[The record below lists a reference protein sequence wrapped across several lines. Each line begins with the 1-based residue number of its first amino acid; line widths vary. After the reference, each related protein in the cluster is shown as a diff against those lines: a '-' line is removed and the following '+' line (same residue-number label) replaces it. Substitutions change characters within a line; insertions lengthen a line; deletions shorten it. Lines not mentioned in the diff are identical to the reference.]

1 MRDRRVWLFNSADFS
16 GNPKWLF
23 TFVTRFRPDIE
34 AYWITDSPQI
44 ARRVRDLGFQAVGFK
59 GERSQ
64 RLQAR
69 AGVFVVNQVKER
81 IPEAMRGIV
90 LLNLWHGVGVKRVE
104 REMSTGLLLPRIAAK
119 YIRNNKAYRDTQLFL
134 VTSEMMEEHFERQI
148 GFSEDQ
154 IIRGGYPQ
162 NIYPRLHGPIASY
175 DHDLLGAKGLAPDT
189 RIVLYAPT
197 YRLSGNSGFMLR
209 ALPDLDLV
217 VEALERNNQLL
228 ILKMHPQLLGDR
240 AFVELRARYG
250 HHPRLLFWDNALDVY
265 EVFGQIDTAIIDYSS
280 IHYDLIAAG
289 VDSFIRYAYDL
300 DSPAALEPGFDYL
313 DFSCGT
319 LVEGFDELL
328 VALGSDNRVPD
339 ARLEELR
346 RRFWSYDDDET
357 LERIVEHAL
366 AYEIRDEQLPTLY
379 SFDVFDTLIHRRA
392 VAPVAIFHAVRQ
404 EIQRAGAEFPAY
416 LAQRFVEIRQQSEAA
431 VREGRRKDP
440 MLADS
445 NEFEITFAAIYE
457 RIARLFGLDARQTE
471 QLMNWEIEYELSNVL
486 PSPERIARVRE
497 LVEAGERVVL
507 ISDMYLPREVIRRLL
522 EAADPLLARLPIYLS
537 SELGVQKSTKALYVR
552 AFIELGY
559 DFAEWIHTG
568 DNAHADVKMAAQ
580 LGIRTVALETPS
592 FDEFERSL
600 VQTVGSY
607 DGYLLAGM
615 IRERRLADPSAEELF
630 SYRTVAL
637 YLVPYVL
644 WVLKDALERGYQTLY
659 FVSRDGHL
667 LRGIADAC
675 IASLGLDV
683 RTRYIYGS
691 RRAWRLASQLDGI
704 DDDTFAPHGSFGG
717 IRSFDGLVEAARLP
731 ERELLELFPEFAQYR
746 RRSGF
751 DVHEA
756 AAIVESL
763 RASSEYRTR
772 LAAVADRD
780 RQLVTAYLEQ
790 EIDFEESF
798 AFVEYWGRGYTQDC
812 LVRLFDAM
820 GVQGGAPFYYARS
833 IYPSKESAE
842 RHNYTSASYSLLLI
856 EAIFANLPYGT
867 TEGYERVGGTV
878 RPVTSARAHDAVLLD
893 AMERMLPQFAE
904 DLLAL
909 PTLQLPQLARD
920 LFRFGFEHF
929 RTRPTFPD
937 YLTLIAPLRDAVEL
951 GGAEREFAPKLRVRD
966 FVAFIRGT
974 PLAEIT
980 RSFPISA
987 RRSNGLAPALFE
999 LQRKVGFRR
1008 VVKRQWARIGARLSG
1023 RRAAK
1028 MFESTENPPISAVD
1042 GVPRNQLSPTSG
1054 SR

>member
-1 MRDRRVWLFNSADFS
+1 MSQIVRDRRVWLFNSADFS

-313 DFSCGT
+313 DSSCGT

-339 ARLEELR
+339 AQLEELR

-404 EIQRAGAEFPAY
+404 EIQRAGSAFPPF
-416 LAQRFVEIRQQSEAA
+416 LAQHFVEIRQQSEFA

-440 MLADS
+440 LLAEAG
-445 NEFEITFAAIYE
+445 EFEITFEAIY
-457 RIARLFGLDARQTE
+457 D
-471 QLMNWEIEYELSNVL
+471 
-486 PSPERIARVRE
+486 RIARVFDLTQDQVASLIAWEIDYE
-497 LVEAGERVVL
+497 LRNVVPAVARVEEVRALVAAGERVIL
-507 ISDMYLPREVIRRLL
+507 ISDMYLPREVIQRML
-522 EAADPLLARLPIYLS
+522 ASADPLLAGLPLYLS
-537 SELGVQKSTKALYVR
+537 SEFGVEKATKQLYVR
-552 AFIELGY
+552 AFVDVGY
-559 DFAEWIHTG
+559 EFGRWVHTG
-568 DNAHADVKMAAQ
+568 DNAHTDVRMASQ
-580 LGIRTVALETPS
+580 LGISTVALETPRL
-592 FDEFERSL
+592 DEFERAL
-600 VQTVGSY
+600 TRTIGSY
-607 DGYLLAGM
+607 DGFLLAGM
-615 IRERRLADPSAEELF
+615 LRERRLAGATPEELF
-630 SYRTVAL
+630 VFRIVAL

-644 WVLKDALERGYQTLY
+644 WLVMDAVARGYRTLY
-659 FVSRDGHL
+659 FVSRDGYL
-667 LRGIADAC
+667 LRFIADAC
-675 IASLGLDV
+675 IRSLGLDLK
-683 RTRYIYGS
+683 TQYLFGS

-704 DDDTFAPHGSFGG
+704 DDDTFSPHGSFGG
-717 IRSFDGLVEAARLP
+717 IRTFDALVEASRLD
-731 ERELLELFPEFAQYR
+731 EAELLAMFPEFDRFR
-746 RRSGF
+746 RARRF
-751 DVHEA
+751 DVAEA
-756 AAIVESL
+756 AGIVEAL
-763 RASSEYRTR
+763 RASSEYRGR
-772 LAAVADRD
+772 LAAIARQDRE
-780 RQLVTAYLEQ
+780 LVTAYLAQ
-790 EIDFEESF
+790 EIDFDEPF

-812 LVRLFDAM
+812 LVRLFGTM
-820 GVQGGAPFYYARS
+820 GVDDGAPFYYARS
-833 IYPSKESAE
+833 IYPPKESSE
-842 RHNYTSASYSLLLI
+842 RHNYTSASYSLLMV
-856 EAIFANLPYGT
+856 ESIFGNLPYGT
-867 TEGYERVGGTV
+867 TEGYERVDGRIEPRTSP
-878 RPVTSARAHDAVLLD
+878 RPHNAALLEAAERVLP
-893 AMERMLPQFAE
+893 EFTEQF
-904 DLLAL
+904 LAL
-909 PTLQLPQLARD
+909 PVLDRPQLARD
-920 LFRFGFEHF
+920 AFRFGFEHY
-929 RTRPTFPD
+929 RANPTFKD
-937 YLTLIAPLRDAVEL
+937 YLELIAPLRYSVEL
-951 GGAEREFAPKLRVRD
+951 GGSEREFAPRLRVRD
-966 FVAFIRGT
+966 VVAYLRGK
-974 PLAEIT
+974 PVGEIT
-980 RSFPISA
+980 RSFPMSMH
-987 RRSNGLAPALFE
+987 RSRGLGPLLFT

-1008 VVKRQWARIGARLSG
+1008 RVKRIWFGFVARLPKRRFVPQIGPNPPVGAR
-1023 RRAAK
+1023 
-1028 MFESTENPPISAVD
+1028 PAVPETD
-1042 GVPRNQLSPTSG
+1042 
-1054 SR
+1054 